1 MQFALAWRNVWR
13 NPKRTAVILL
23 AVVTGVWVMVF
34 LGALSRGLL
43 EDMVQNS
50 INTLTG
56 HIQIHQTGYREDPS
70 LDRSIEKP
78 DTIEKFLSEAL
89 PEGSKWTTRV
99 KADVV
104 LGNARHSG
112 GITLEGISFDEEKG
126 ISFIGDSVQLSEG
139 YNWGTLPRNAVIVG
153 QALLDEYETSPG
165 NKLIITS
172 RDVHGELVN
181 QSFRI
186 AGTYHATMETTEKQ
200 FAFIQ
205 RSAAQDFLKLESS
218 VSEFAII
225 IPDQDRSEEV
235 ARAIRVKLSNDGLEV
250 DTWRDLLPF
259 IDAYLNLWDGMMLI
273 WDLIIFVAMGFGLVN
288 TLLMAVFERIREFGL
303 VRALGMRPILI
314 VQGVLLESA
323 LILVTG
329 LLVGNILA
337 MLTVWGFSNGG
348 INLSAFA
355 EGNEMWGGS
364 RIVYPSLAMKDVLVA
379 NGLIAALGVLVS
391 LYPAIMAARFSPV
404 RALKQT

>member
-1 MQFALAWRNVWR
+1 M
-13 NPKRTAVILL
+13 
-23 AVVTGVWVMVF
+23 
-34 LGALSRGLL
+34 
-43 EDMVQNS
+43 
-50 INTLTG
+50 
-56 HIQIHQTGYREDPS
+56 
-70 LDRSIEKP
+70 
-78 DTIEKFLSEAL
+78 
-89 PEGSKWTTRV
+89 
-99 KADVV
+99 
-104 LGNARHSG
+104 GNARHSG

-126 ISFIGDSVQLSEG
+126 ISFIGDSVQLSDG

-364 RIVYPSLAMKDVLVA
+364 RIVYPSLAMKDVPVA
-379 NGLIAALGVLVS
+379 NGLIAALAVLVS

-404 RALKQT
+404 RALKLT